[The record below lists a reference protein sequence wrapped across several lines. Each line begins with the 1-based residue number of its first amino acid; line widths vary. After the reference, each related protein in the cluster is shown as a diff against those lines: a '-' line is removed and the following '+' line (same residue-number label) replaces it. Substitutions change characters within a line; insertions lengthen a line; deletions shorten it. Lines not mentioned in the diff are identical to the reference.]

1 MTPHDRPTRRTAAA
15 ANLPADAFNWALRL
29 ATRMT
34 ARSLNMPEPVLNDTG
49 VFVFAHVAAAERRAV
64 KTLCPHP
71 AASGPRPPPPI
82 LTVQPLTNQRR
93 TIMIDPSLFL
103 RRALQIDA
111 VFSGA
116 AALMLV
122 FGAGFFASLLNLPET
137 FLRNAGLVLVAF
149 TLGVGYLASR
159 DMMSK
164 AAVWAVIVI
173 NAIWTIDSIVLLAS
187 GWVSPNLLGQAF
199 IVMQAIAVGVFAEL
213 EFIGL
218 RKSASTVTAG

>member
-1 MTPHDRPTRRTAAA
+1 
-15 ANLPADAFNWALRL
+15 
-29 ATRMT
+29 
-34 ARSLNMPEPVLNDTG
+34 
-49 VFVFAHVAAAERRAV
+49 
-64 KTLCPHP
+64 
-71 AASGPRPPPPI
+71 
-82 LTVQPLTNQRR
+82 
-93 TIMIDPSLFL
+93 MINPSLFL

-111 VFSGA
+111 IFSGA

>member
-1 MTPHDRPTRRTAAA
+1 
-15 ANLPADAFNWALRL
+15 
-29 ATRMT
+29 
-34 ARSLNMPEPVLNDTG
+34 
-49 VFVFAHVAAAERRAV
+49 
-64 KTLCPHP
+64 
-71 AASGPRPPPPI
+71 
-82 LTVQPLTNQRR
+82 
-93 TIMIDPSLFL
+93 MIHPSLFL

-122 FGAGFFASLLNLPET
+122 FGAGFFASLLNLPEA
-137 FLRNAGLVLVAF
+137 FLRNTGLVLVVF

-159 DMMSK
+159 EMMSK
-164 AAVWAVIVI
+164 TAVWAVIVI

-187 GWVSPNLLGQAF
+187 GWLSPNLLGQAF

-218 RKSASTVTAG
+218 RKSASTVAAR